1 MRALFLLLLVLTG
14 ADGANAQKINING
27 EIKDNSDKPVVDATV
42 SLLKA
47 ADSSWLQ
54 STLTDDKGT
63 FSFMNI
69 AKDAFLLNVDAAGYE
84 RTVVP
89 VTKYTDFA
97 ITVKQKLHEL
107 AAVEVKGNAP
117 KIRSELGNLIVN
129 FEETTVAGGDN
140 VLDLLRRAPGVT
152 VDGNG
157 NISMNGKG
165 VLVTIN
171 GKQSYLSGDD
181 LISYLKGLSAE
192 QIAQLELMNQPS
204 AKYDAEGNAGI
215 INIKTKKIK
224 KPGFNG
230 NAEASYEQGV
240 YPTVNGRVNL
250 NFKQNN
256 LTLFANADYRH
267 ANGFLN
273 QNQLRNTS
281 DSNGVQTTQVVQNS
295 FLKETFEDYKL
306 TTGFEYEVSPKLN
319 ISGSVGG
326 VYHPNHGNDATKGA
340 IKDMVSNE
348 TTYNTSLIDN
358 GLLRKYLE
366 GDLYADYQP
375 GKDRDLSVEVSGLF
389 YAEQTWALLSSQN
402 VNAQQQLLPDG
413 LFLNSTAPH
422 KIDIVSARADYAA
435 GYKNGIKLETG
446 LKASYLGNST
456 SPAFYVYQNNGWQ
469 YDTTRSNSYKYS
481 ENINAAYISAGK
493 EYKKWQLKLG
503 LRAEQTNIRGLQ
515 AVHNQQFEKSFLSL
529 FPTVFVS
536 YKLNEQNTFELDYG
550 RRVTRPSYRDLNPFL
565 SYLSQYSV
573 SSGNPDLLPQYKNSI
588 ALRYNYKN
596 RLFSEVSCGKVSDM
610 INPVIDYDEA
620 SKIVLKTLHNY
631 ADKYNMH
638 AGISLNKELRPW
650 WTLTSSCDFYFNEYR
665 DSSNDF
671 LASSVGYSA
680 SISNEFKINKW
691 SFFAFYNYNSGDLQS
706 LIERNG
712 ESHWMS
718 ASVAKRLWKDTAT
731 VKLSVDDPFA
741 LYRYT
746 PRSTWNGV
754 TTDSEMQYAT
764 QGVNLAFTYNFGEQ
778 LNVKNRESKS
788 EIEKRL

>member
-1 MRALFLLLLVLTG
+1 MRALFLILLVLTG
-14 ADGANAQKINING
+14 ADLANAQKINIDG
-27 EIKDNSDKPVVDATV
+27 IVKDNSDKPVVDASV

-54 STLTDDKGT
+54 STLTDDKGGFRFT
-63 FSFMNI
+63 NI

-84 RTVVP
+84 RAVIP
-89 VTKYTDFA
+89 VTKYTDVA
-97 ITVKQKLHEL
+97 ITVTQKLHEL
-107 AAVEVKGNAP
+107 AAVEVKSNAP
-117 KIRSELGNLIVN
+117 KIRSELGKLIVN
-129 FEETTVAGGDN
+129 FEETSVSGGDN

-230 NAEASYEQGV
+230 NAEASYKQGV
-240 YPTVNGRVNL
+240 YPTMNGRANL
-250 NFKQNN
+250 NFKQNS
-256 LTLFANADYRH
+256 LTLFANAAYLH
-267 ANGFLN
+267 ATGFLN
-273 QNQLRNTS
+273 QDQLRTTT
-281 DSNGVQTTQVVQNS
+281 DSNNVQTTQVVQNS

-306 TTGFEYEVSPKLN
+306 TTGFEYEFSPKTN
-319 ISGSVGG
+319 VSGSLTG
-326 VYHPNHGNDATKGA
+326 VYHPNTE
-340 IKDMVSNE
+340 KDITNGTIHDLVSNE
-348 TTYNTSLIDN
+348 TIYNTSGLN
-358 GLLRKYLE
+358 SGLLRKYME
-366 GDLYADYQP
+366 GNLYADYKP
-375 GKDRDLSVEVSGLF
+375 GKDHDLSMEINGFFWYQKTHKQL
-389 YAEQTWALLSSQN
+389 TSQN
-402 VNAQQQLLPDG
+402 VDEYGQLLPDG
-413 LFLNSTAPH
+413 LLFNSAAPQH
-422 KIDIVSARADYAA
+422 INVLAGRADYS
-435 GYKNGIKLETG
+435 GSLGNKIKFEAG
-446 LKASYLGNST
+446 LKSSYLMNNT
-456 SPAFYVYQNNGWQ
+456 NPVFYVYENSQWQ
-469 YDTTRSNSYKYS
+469 YDTTRSNNYKYS
-481 ENINAAYISAGK
+481 ENINAAYVSAGK
-493 EYKKWQLKLG
+493 EYKKWQVKLG
-503 LRAEQTNIRGLQ
+503 LRAEQTNIRGIQ
-515 AVHNQQFEKSFLSL
+515 TVHDQQFDKSFLSL

-588 ALRYNYKN
+588 TLRHNYKN
-596 RLFSEVSCGKVSDM
+596 MLFSEVSCGRVSDM

-631 ADKYNMH
+631 AQKYNVH
-638 AGISLNKELRPW
+638 AGVSLNKELRPW

-665 DSSNDF
+665 DSSRF
-671 LASSVGYSA
+671 LASSTGQSF
-680 SISNEFKINKW
+680 SISNEFKLKGW
-691 SFFAFYNYNSGDLQS
+691 SFFAHYNYNSGDLQS
-706 LIERNG
+706 LVERNG
-712 ESHWMS
+712 NSQWMATS
-718 ASVAKRLWKDTAT
+718 IAKKMWKDTAT
-731 VKLSVDDPFA
+731 VKISFEDPFA

-746 PRSTWNGV
+746 PHSSWNGV
-754 TTDSEMQYAT
+754 TTDSRMQYQT
-764 QGVNLAFTYNFGEQ
+764 QSVTLAFTYNFGEE
-778 LNVKNRESKS
+778 LNIKHRESKS